1 MMRETT
7 GRLAI
12 IMTVISVLNIS
23 DSCREIPLK

>member
-12 IMTVISVLNIS
+12 IMAVIRVLNIS